1 MLFQARP
8 APERTYAPAMVSAW
22 KDRARAAL
30 NRRPF
35 YYGFS
40 VVVLLG
46 GVGVLTGLGA
56 PRPVVIG
63 YLVVAWVVLMSLLRW
78 RRG

>member
-1 MLFQARP
+1 M
-8 APERTYAPAMVSAW
+8 APTWKERT
-22 KDRARAAL
+22 RAAL

-46 GVGVLTGLGA
+46 GVGLLTALGA

-63 YLVVAWVVLMSLLRW
+63 YLVAAWLVLMALLRW
-78 RRG
+78 RRD